1 MRILWDSFKSGG
13 GSAEN
18 SKPFEAVLLKRHE
31 IGNYEPQY
39 QPHDNEP
46 GENGQPV
53 TYEDWENKIVLRSI
67 KEYSFNQYISDKI
80 SLDRSIP
87 DLRSTQ

>member
-1 MRILWDSFKSGG
+1 MSGG

-18 SKPFEAVLLKRHE
+18 HKPFEPVLLKRHQT
-31 IGNYEPQY
+31 GNYEPQY
-39 QPHDNEP
+39 SPHDNGP